1 MCNARVI
8 SLANPGLRG
17 YSKPVGPLSR
27 AAAAVV
33 LAALL
38 GGHAFAHGG
47 RGQHV
52 HVMPAG
58 SAGADVAIDA
68 GICSGTGRPAV
79 PPVLAGPLYDLKL
92 HPVSKEW
99 RPVWSSAGYKF
110 DDEAGRILRADEK
123 ALPDAE
129 VRRLQAP
136 FDAAS
141 EPVEAMRWVGLMTQG
156 VRLDEKTC
164 FFFESGATSPV
175 TRLEMAALEPNTD
188 KSLELMGLSNLRAML
203 RGLPGDKA
211 IPADVAARLKASHEA
226 GAKLPQAV
234 LDALVAGAPARK
246 ILADSDAAYASLTRY
261 FDAQRDGES
270 LVRSALPYA
279 PGLNEPAKPRA
290 LVGAV
295 EERLAAALSKDLEAR
310 FATHEA
316 GREML
321 AHFRGKDGV
330 VRLPVVRVLKLSQR
344 PDDPGY
350 GKAAAVADPSNGSV
364 IINHWVA
371 ARIAVASSPPEQRDA
386 LAREFADATKLNAR
400 MLKDPELRLKVL
412 KGVEMTI
419 AHEFIHAW
427 QNRRSQYDVEMV
439 RGNLPGAN
447 PLEKEQEAF
456 REEYRYFHSLL
467 KTHPVDAA
475 VSSDL
480 PAYRALISDYDGFR
494 ANITQIYTGSF
505 AGTSDFKT
513 VTQIQEDRRLLARR
527 LRGES
532 VEQWVRQ
539 GLKLVGYTHG
549 DRAMSAAVSEDA
561 RRANEFRSKH
571 LPQMQAE
578 SGGLLVAAFEKS
590 GRPDLALSYAV
601 ERKDRPRADA
611 DRYYR
616 DTVARLAAPADPLYD
631 RVRAIVSVQVYANMT
646 GQQTPKALEAAIRR
660 DYSLM
665 AEEWLGNA
673 VKARTPEEREAAF
686 KAAEGFAGAVKD
698 PALLARV
705 KAAREKKR

>member
-1 MCNARVI
+1 
-8 SLANPGLRG
+8 
-17 YSKPVGPLSR
+17 VGPLSR
-27 AAAAVV
+27 AAAVVV

-58 SAGADVAIDA
+58 SAGADGTIDA
-68 GICSGTGRPAV
+68 GTCSGTSRPAA
-79 PPVLAGPLYDLKL
+79 PPVLTGPPFDLKL
-92 HPVSKEW
+92 NPVSNDW
-99 RPVWSSAGYKF
+99 RPIWTNAGYRF
-110 DDEAGRILRADEK
+110 DDAGGRILRADGK
-123 ALPDAE
+123 SLPDGE
-129 VRRLQAP
+129 YRRLEAP

-141 EPVEAMRWVGLMTQG
+141 EPVEAARWLGLMTQG

-164 FFFESGATSPV
+164 FFLEPGNNHPV
-175 TRLEMAALEPNTD
+175 TRLEMAALQPNDD
-188 KSLELMGLSNLRAML
+188 KSYELTGLSNLRALL

-211 IPADVAARLKASHEA
+211 IPADVAARLKASHAA
-226 GAKLPQAV
+226 GAKLPQKV
-234 LDALVAGAPARK
+234 LDALAKGAPAREL
-246 ILADSDAAYASLTRY
+246 LADTDVAYASLTRY

-279 PGLNEPAKPRA
+279 PGINEPAKPRA

-295 EERLAAALSKDLEAR
+295 EERLAAALSKDLAAR

-321 AHFRGKDGV
+321 EHFRDKDGV

-350 GKAAAVADPSNGSV
+350 GKAAAIQDPSNGSV

-371 ARIAVASSPPEQRDA
+371 ARIAVAAAPPEQREA
-386 LAREFADATKLNAR
+386 LAREYADASKLNAR
-400 MLKDPELRLKVL
+400 MLKDPDLRLKVL
-412 KGVEMTI
+412 KGVEI
-419 AHEFIHAW
+419 IVAHEFIHAW
-427 QNRRSQYDVEMV
+427 QNRRSRYDVEMM

-447 PLEKEQEAF
+447 PLEKEQEAY

-475 VSSDL
+475 LSSEMI
-480 PAYRALISDYDGFR
+480 AYRSLLSDYDGFR
-494 ANITQIYTGSF
+494 ANITQLYTGAF
-505 AGTSDFKT
+505 AGSSDFKT
-513 VTQIQEDRRLLARR
+513 VAQVQEDRRSLARR

-539 GLKLVGYTHG
+539 GLKLVGYSYG
-549 DRAMSAAVSEDA
+549 DKAMREAVSEDA
-561 RRANEFRSKH
+561 RRASDFRDLQ
-571 LPQMQAE
+571 LPRMKAE
-578 SGGLLVAAFEKS
+578 SEGLLVVAFEKS
-590 GRPDLALSYAV
+590 GRPDLALGLAV
-601 ERKDRPRADA
+601 ERKNLPRADT

-616 DTVARLAAPADPLYD
+616 DTVARLGAPTDPLYD
-631 RVRAIVSVQVYANMT
+631 RVRAIQSVEGYARYT
-646 GQQTPKALEAAIRR
+646 GQEPPKALAAAIRR
-660 DYSLM
+660 DYSLI

-673 VKARTPEEREAAF
+673 EKARTPEEREAAF
-686 KAAEGFAGAVKD
+686 KAAEGFAGVVKD
-698 PALLARV
+698 PALFARV
-705 KAAREKKR
+705 RAAREKKK

>member
-1 MCNARVI
+1 
-8 SLANPGLRG
+8 
-17 YSKPVGPLSR
+17 
-27 AAAAVV
+27 
-33 LAALL
+33 
-38 GGHAFAHGG
+38 
-47 RGQHV
+47 
-52 HVMPAG
+52 MPAG

-68 GICSGTGRPAV
+68 GICSGAARPPV
-79 PPVLAGPLYDLKL
+79 PPVLTGPPFDLKL
-92 HPVSKEW
+92 TPVSKDW
-99 RPVWSSAGYKF
+99 RAVWTNAGYKF
-110 DDEAGRILRADEK
+110 DDVGGRIIRADGK
-123 ALPDAE
+123 PLPDGE
-129 VRRLQAP
+129 YRRLETP

-141 EPVEAMRWVGLMTQG
+141 EPVAAMRWVGLMTQG

-164 FFFESGATSPV
+164 FFFDAGATNPV
-175 TRLEMAALEPNTD
+175 TRLEMAALAPND
-188 KSLELMGLSNLRAML
+188 EKSHELMGLSNLRALL
-203 RGLPGDKA
+203 RDLPGDKA
-211 IPADVAARLKASHEA
+211 IPADVAARLKASHAA

-234 LDALVAGAPARK
+234 LDALAAGAPARE

-261 FDAQRDGES
+261 FDAQRDGVS

-279 PGLNEPAKPRA
+279 PGINEPGKHRA

-321 AHFRGKDGV
+321 EHFRGKDGV
-330 VRLPVVRVLKLSQR
+330 VQLPVVRVLKLSQR

-350 GKAAAVADPSNGSV
+350 GKAAAIQDPSNGSV

-371 ARIAVASSPPEQRDA
+371 ARFAVAAAPPEQRDA
-386 LAREFADATKLNAR
+386 LAREYADATKLNAR

-412 KGVEMTI
+412 KGIEMTI

-439 RGNLPGAN
+439 RGNLPGAS
-447 PLEKEQEAF
+447 PIEKEQEAF

-475 VSSDL
+475 MSSDL
-480 PAYRALISDYDGFR
+480 PAYRSLISDYDGFR
-494 ANITQIYTGSF
+494 AGITQVYTGSF
-505 AGTSDFKT
+505 AGSSDFKT
-513 VTQIQEDRRLLARR
+513 ISQVQEERRTLARR

-549 DRAMSAAVSEDA
+549 DKAMGEAVSEDA
-561 RRANEFRSKH
+561 RRASEFRSKH
-571 LPQMQAE
+571 LPLMQAE
-578 SGGLLVAAFEKS
+578 SGGLLVAAYAKS
-590 GRPDLALSYAV
+590 GRPDLSLGYAV
-601 ERKDRPRADA
+601 EKKDLPRVDT

-616 DTVARLAAPADPLYD
+616 DTIARLAAPTDPLFD

-646 GQQTPKALEAAIRR
+646 GQNIPKEFEVALRR
-660 DYSLM
+660 DYTLM
-665 AEEWLGNA
+665 AEVWLGLA
-673 VKARTPEEREAAF
+673 DKAGSPVEREAAF
-686 KAAEGFAGAVKD
+686 KAAEGFAGVVND
-698 PALLARV
+698 PALIARV
-705 KAAREKKR
+705 KSAREKTR